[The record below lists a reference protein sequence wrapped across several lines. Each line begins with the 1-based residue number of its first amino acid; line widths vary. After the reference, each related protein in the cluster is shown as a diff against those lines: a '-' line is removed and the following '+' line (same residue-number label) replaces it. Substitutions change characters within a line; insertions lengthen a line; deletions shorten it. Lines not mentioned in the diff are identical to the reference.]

1 MTALLQLVP
10 FPSHLC
16 FPWPSSP
23 RFYNN
28 ILSTPSI
35 KLHALHTNINKYIYY
50 KYKRRVKLAPSVLIF
65 YAYSR
70 FSQQI
75 NKSILHS
82 IFSCDSMK
90 SSGFFFFC
98 FFSVLCLHFYF
109 FFLYSYAQE
118 TMLFQWCI
126 VVTVAQ
132 LYIFL
137 RRQEIPAVLHAI
149 YYAFFFLN
157 LVY

>member
-90 SSGFFFFC
+90 SSGFFYFLLFF
-98 FFSVLCLHFYF
+98 
-109 FFLYSYAQE
+109 Q
-118 TMLFQWCI
+118 
-126 VVTVAQ
+126 
-132 LYIFL
+132 
-137 RRQEIPAVLHAI
+137 
-149 YYAFFFLN
+149 YYAFIFIFFSSILMHRKPCFSSGA
-157 LVY
+157 L